1 VRIVYKETARDDL
14 RGIASYIGRRDP
26 DAARRVVHGLR
37 ARIEVLGRFPQLG
50 RPGELP
56 GTRGLV
62 IAAMPYIAPYRIE
75 RGQVTILRVLHS
87 AQDR

>member
-1 VRIVYKETARDDL
+1 
-14 RGIASYIGRRDP
+14 
-26 DAARRVVHGLR
+26 
-37 ARIEVLGRFPQLG
+37 
-50 RPGELP
+50 LP